1 MQSMEQLKLELS
13 MPDREKDTLD
23 AMRDLVKTV
32 TGLTPA
38 EQQRMEATIKLYQ
51 IEYEVCKDIFMDRNK
66 IYKNTFEHLGLIG
79 TVITLIGD
87 TYRLRNMIVQEPDH
101 GRKYKEQIEDKLR
114 DVVNQALISLMMLHE
129 DNYEGR

>member
-1 MQSMEQLKLELS
+1 
-13 MPDREKDTLD
+13 
-23 AMRDLVKTV
+23 MRDLVKTV